1 MFALPEAAVLSASA
15 RGFLRRNG
23 MVMKKTYLFG
33 AIWAVLVG
41 VVVFVALTFA
51 LRGCSFEARNQNTY
65 TTTMEVAD
73 FRAISVA
80 MPAEVTYTVGP
91 QCSVMVEADEKTLQR
106 MDVHVDAATGTLEIG
121 LDPEDSEHESW
132 YEKLN
137 LSTSKTKIAVTAPA
151 LSGIEASLSASVTC
165 ESPLVSDG
173 ELQLIA
179 STAGEI
185 KVGEVRCAT
194 SVIEAMTSGDIALSG
209 LTADTARLSAS
220 TSGDIE
226 AGKLQCDTV
235 KATTSTSGDIEIED
249 GSTRYIAVES
259 STSGDF
265 AGGRLIA
272 DEGRA
277 EAFTGSDIELNVR
290 KLSSSASTGGEITN
304 RYGK

>member
-1 MFALPEAAVLSASA
+1 MLSASA

-73 FRAISVA
+73 FSAISVA

-179 STAGEI
+179 STAGEM

-194 SVIEAMTSGDIALSG
+194 AVIEAM
-209 LTADTARLSAS
+209 

>member
-73 FRAISVA
+73 FSAISVA

-179 STAGEI
+179 STAGEM

-194 SVIEAMTSGDIALSG
+194 AVIEAM
-209 LTADTARLSAS
+209 

-235 KATTSTSGDIEIED
+235 KAITSTSGDIEIEG

>member
-73 FRAISVA
+73 FSAISVA

-165 ESPLVSDG
+165 ESPLVSTG
-173 ELQLIA
+173 ELQLSA

-185 KVGEVRCAT
+185 KAGEVRCAT
-194 SVIEAMTSGDIALSG
+194 AVIEAMTSGDIALDG
-209 LTADTARLSAS
+209 LTADIARLSAS

-235 KATTSTSGDIEIED
+235 KAITSTSGDIEIEG

>member
-1 MFALPEAAVLSASA
+1 
-15 RGFLRRNG
+15 
-23 MVMKKTYLFG
+23 MKKTYLFG

-73 FRAISVA
+73 FSAISVA

-194 SVIEAMTSGDIALSG
+194 AVIEAM
-209 LTADTARLSAS
+209 

>member
-1 MFALPEAAVLSASA
+1 MLSASA

-73 FRAISVA
+73 FSAISVA

-194 SVIEAMTSGDIALSG
+194 AVIEAM
-209 LTADTARLSAS
+209 

>member
-1 MFALPEAAVLSASA
+1 MLSASA

-73 FRAISVA
+73 FSAISVA

-151 LSGIEASLSASVTC
+151 LSGIEAS
-165 ESPLVSDG
+165 
-173 ELQLIA
+173 
-179 STAGEI
+179 
-185 KVGEVRCAT
+185 
-194 SVIEAMTSGDIALSG
+194 
-209 LTADTARLSAS
+209 LSAS

>member
-15 RGFLRRNG
+15 RGVLRRNG

-73 FRAISVA
+73 FSAISVA

-194 SVIEAMTSGDIALSG
+194 AVIEAMTSGDI
-209 LTADTARLSAS
+209 
-220 TSGDIE
+220 E
-226 AGKLQCDTV
+226 AGKLRCDTV

>member
-1 MFALPEAAVLSASA
+1 
-15 RGFLRRNG
+15 
-23 MVMKKTYLFG
+23 
-33 AIWAVLVG
+33 
-41 VVVFVALTFA
+41 
-51 LRGCSFEARNQNTY
+51 
-65 TTTMEVAD
+65 
-73 FRAISVA
+73 
-80 MPAEVTYTVGP
+80 
-91 QCSVMVEADEKTLQR
+91 

-194 SVIEAMTSGDIALSG
+194 AVIEAMTSGDI
-209 LTADTARLSAS
+209 
-220 TSGDIE
+220 E
-226 AGKLQCDTV
+226 AGKLRCDTV

>member
-15 RGFLRRNG
+15 RSVARSNE
-23 MVMKKTYLFG
+23 MVMKKTYLWG
-33 AIWAVLVG
+33 TVWAVLAG

-73 FRAISVA
+73 FSAISVA

-121 LDPEDSEHESW
+121 LDPEDAEHKSW

-185 KVGEVRCAT
+185 
-194 SVIEAMTSGDIALSG
+194 
-209 LTADTARLSAS
+209 
-220 TSGDIE
+220 
-226 AGKLQCDTV
+226 
-235 KATTSTSGDIEIED
+235 
-249 GSTRYIAVES
+249 
-259 STSGDF
+259 
-265 AGGRLIA
+265 
-272 DEGRA
+272 
-277 EAFTGSDIELNVR
+277 
-290 KLSSSASTGGEITN
+290 TN

>member
-1 MFALPEAAVLSASA
+1 MLSASA

-73 FRAISVA
+73 FSAISVA

-194 SVIEAMTSGDIALSG
+194 AVIEAMTSGDI
-209 LTADTARLSAS
+209 
-220 TSGDIE
+220 E
-226 AGKLQCDTV
+226 AGKLRCDTV